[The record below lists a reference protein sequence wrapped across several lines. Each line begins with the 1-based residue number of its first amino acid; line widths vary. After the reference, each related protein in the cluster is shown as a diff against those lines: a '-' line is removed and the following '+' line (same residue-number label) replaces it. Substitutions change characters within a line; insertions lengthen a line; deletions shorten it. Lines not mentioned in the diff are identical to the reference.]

1 MFSWT
6 QSHGIIKEMAIY
18 VCMIQKILPN
28 ENKIKKNPGNI
39 PIKHK
44 LKKK

>member
-28 ENKIKKNPGNI
+28 ENKI
-39 PIKHK
+39 
-44 LKKK
+44 